1 MATAAAVRES
11 PLLRIDITP
20 ARLWRHPNARKTMRW
35 LVRALIRSQGG
46 AHQPLTPDALRS
58 AGVARARESAGR
70 MTIPLVFYINVLCDL
85 RAQGWTFQ
93 LTRGKVR
100 ALPPT
105 NGLGVTEE
113 KARIRAAHAVDRDI
127 QLQQPSVRRFVEE
140 MERRRLHKGEWF
152 SIFSLMRDGRE
163 LADRLT
169 AAVESPGGSPKDDAL
184 RAAIDPYIQV
194 ARAGGR
200 CAFTGLDLLDIWRY
214 FRHTWSTTYQSTP
227 GRKVFFLVRDRAA
240 ANHPVVGIAALGS
253 PIVQLSVRDRWI
265 GWTQDQVIAEMRES
279 TPAPWVQWLECSL
292 QRLIDSVY
300 AKDLVKGGYFRRRDL
315 RQPTEEAIAKL
326 KALAAT
332 ERRVHHLYP
341 EQRQHKAAGGNRAA
355 TWSRQA
361 QTHLFRSKRAAA
373 LADLL
378 KARLELRTAGIA
390 RPSSSSWAHALDSPG
405 LKGAIS
411 TILRYTKAAH
421 VGVEVMDITVCG
433 AIAPYNHLLGGK
445 LVSLLMASPEVRAE
459 YARRY
464 KTASSIIASSMA
476 GRAVVRPPRLVL
488 LGTTSLYGIA
498 PSQYNRLKVPAAA
511 VGGAKAATLAF
522 ECLGRTA
529 GYGSYHFSRETLA
542 ALEPLLGRLQ
552 RGRPVNSIFG
562 EGVNP
567 KLRKVRAA
575 LDAVGLP
582 SNLLLQHGS
591 PRLVYGIPLASNFR
605 EILLGLKSRPAYVI
619 PDRRDATAGIVDFW
633 RARWLS
639 HRVESTEVVRAVAE
653 HLLMSPVQHGARVV
667 MPRNNSEGT
676 LGDTELGP
684 VPTPIDGSQITAA
697 VPAGDTPGGSFDA
710 IDLYDEIDTAAFA
723 RR

>member
-1 MATAAAVRES
+1 MATADTVRTS
-11 PLLRIDITP
+11 PLPRIDITP
-20 ARLWRHPNARKTMRW
+20 SRLWRYPNARKTIRW
-35 LVRALIRSQGG
+35 VVRALIRSQGG

-70 MTIPLVFYINVLCDL
+70 VTIPLVFYINVLCDL
-85 RAQGWTFQ
+85 RAQGWTLQ
-93 LTRGKVR
+93 LTRGTVL
-100 ALPPT
+100 AFAPT
-105 NGLGVTEE
+105 NGLGATEE

-163 LADRLT
+163 LANRLT
-169 AAVESPGGSPKDDAL
+169 AAVDGPDGGLKDDAL

-194 ARAGGR
+194 ARAGRR
-200 CAFTGLDLLDIWRY
+200 CVFTGLDLLDIWRY

-265 GWTQDQVIAEMRES
+265 GWTPDQVLVAMHES
-279 TPAPWVQWLECSL
+279 TPAPWVKWLERSL

-300 AKDLVKGGYFRRRDL
+300 AKDLIKDGYFRRRDL

-341 EQRQHKAAGGNRAA
+341 EQRQHKSAGRSRAA
-355 TWSRQA
+355 IWSRQA

-390 RPSSSSWAHALDSPG
+390 RSSSSSWAHALDSAG
-405 LKGAIS
+405 LKAAVS

-488 LGTTSLYGIA
+488 LGTTSLYGVA

-511 VGGAKAATLAF
+511 VGGAKAATVAF

-529 GYGSYHFSRETLA
+529 GYGSYHFSRATLA

-591 PRLVYGIPLASNFR
+591 PRLVYGIALASNFR
-605 EILLGLKSRPAYVI
+605 EILVGLKSRPTYVI

-639 HRVESTEVVRAVAE
+639 HRAESTEVISAVAE
-653 HLLMSPVQHGARVV
+653 HSLISPVQHGARVV
-667 MPRNNSEGT
+667 MPRGSCEDT
-676 LGDTELGP
+676 LGDTDLGP
-684 VPTPIDGSQITAA
+684 VPTSIDGSHVTSP
-697 VPAGDTPGGSFDA
+697 VSAGDTTGESFEA
-710 IDLYDEIDTAAFA
+710 IDQYDEIDTAAFA

>member
-1 MATAAAVRES
+1 LAPDAVRS
-11 PLLRIDITP
+11 
-20 ARLWRHPNARKTMRW
+20 
-35 LVRALIRSQGG
+35 VAL
-46 AHQPLTPDALRS
+46 
-58 AGVARARESAGR
+58 ARARKSAGR
-70 MTIPLVFYINVLCDL
+70 VTIPLVFYINVLCDL
-85 RAQGWTFQ
+85 RAQGWTLR
-93 LTRGKVR
+93 LTRSRVL
-100 ALPPT
+100 ALAPT
-105 NGLGVTEE
+105 NGLGATEE

-127 QLQQPSVRRFVEE
+127 QLQQPSVRRFIEE

-163 LADRLT
+163 LAARLG
-169 AAVESPGGSPKDDAL
+169 AAVESPGASLKEAAL

-194 ARAGGR
+194 ARAGRR
-200 CAFTGLDLLDIWRY
+200 CTLTGLDLLDVWRY

-265 GWTQDQVIAEMRES
+265 GWTPDQVLAAMRNS
-279 TPAPWVQWLECSL
+279 TPARWVQWLEGSL
-292 QRLIDSVY
+292 EGLIDAVY
-300 AKDLVKGGYFRRRDL
+300 AKDLVSAGHVRRHDL
-315 RQPTEEAIAKL
+315 RRPTAEAIAKL
-326 KALAAT
+326 KTLATT

-341 EQRQHKAAGGNRAA
+341 EQRQHKAAGRKRTAA
-355 TWSRQA
+355 WTRQA

-378 KARLELRTAGIA
+378 KARLELQTASGA
-390 RPSSSSWAHALDSPG
+390 RSSTSSWANALDSTG
-405 LKGAIS
+405 LKGAIA
-411 TILRYTKAAH
+411 TILRYTKATH

-459 YARRY
+459 YVRRY

-476 GRAVVRPPRLVL
+476 GHSVVRPPRLVL

-498 PSQYNRLKVPAAA
+498 PSQYNRLKMPAAA
-511 VGGAKAATLAF
+511 AGGAKTAHLAF

-591 PRLVYGIPLASNFR
+591 PRLVYGIALASNFR

-619 PDRRDATAGIVDFW
+619 PDRRDATPRIVDFW
-633 RARWLS
+633 RNRWLS
-639 HRVESTEVVRAVAE
+639 NRVMSPEVIKALAE
-653 HLLMSPVQHGARVV
+653 HSLISPVQHGARVV
-667 MPRNNSEGT
+667 MPSSNCDET
-676 LGDTELGP
+676 VGDAELGP
-684 VPTPIDGSQITAA
+684 APGCTDGFQVTAPAAPTESARGA
-697 VPAGDTPGGSFDA
+697 VEAVN
-710 IDLYDEIDTAAFA
+710 LYDDIDAAAFA
-723 RR
+723 

>member
-1 MATAAAVRES
+1 MATVNAVRES
-11 PLLRIDITP
+11 PLPWIDITP
-20 ARLWRHPNARKTMRW
+20 SRLWRYPNARKTMRW
-35 LVRALIRSQGG
+35 VVRALIRSQS

-58 AGVARARESAGR
+58 AGVARARKAAGR
-70 MTIPLVFYINVLCDL
+70 VTIPLVFYINVLCDL
-85 RAQGWTFQ
+85 RAQGWTLR
-93 LTRGKVR
+93 LTRGKVL
-100 ALPPT
+100 ALAPT
-105 NGLGVTEE
+105 NGLEATEE
-113 KARIRAAHAVDRDI
+113 KTRIRAAHAVDRDI

-140 MERRRLHKGEWF
+140 MERRRLHKREWF

-169 AAVESPGGSPKDDAL
+169 AAVQSPGDSLKDDAL

-194 ARAGGR
+194 ARSGGR

-240 ANHPVVGIAALGS
+240 ANHPVIGIAALGS

-265 GWTQDQVIAEMRES
+265 GWTPDQVLAAMRES
-279 TPAPWVQWLECSL
+279 TPAPWVQWLERSL
-292 QRLIDSVY
+292 QRLIDTVY
-300 AKDLVKGGYFRRRDL
+300 AKDLIKEGYFRSRDL
-315 RQPTEEAIAKL
+315 RLPSEEAIEKL

-341 EQRQHKAAGGNRAA
+341 EQRQHKAAGGKRAA
-355 TWSRQA
+355 LWSRQA

-378 KARLELRTAGIA
+378 KARLELRTASIA
-390 RPSSSSWAHALDSPG
+390 RPSSSSWAHALDSAG

-445 LVSLLMASPEVRAE
+445 LVSLLMASPEVRSE

-476 GRAVVRPPRLVL
+476 GRAIVRPPRLVL

-511 VGGAKAATLAF
+511 VGGVEAATLAF

-591 PRLVYGIPLASNFR
+591 PRLVYGIALASNFR
-605 EILLGLKSRPAYVI
+605 EILLGLKSRPTYVI
-619 PDRRDATAGIVDFW
+619 PARRDATARIIDFW

-639 HRVESTEVVRAVAE
+639 HRVENREVMRAVAE
-653 HLLMSPVQHGARVV
+653 HSLISPVQHGARVV
-667 MPRNNSEGT
+667 MPSNSREDT
-676 LGDTELGP
+676 LGDTELGQ
-684 VPTPIDGSQITAA
+684 VPTSIDDSQVTS
-697 VPAGDTPGGSFDA
+697 PFSSGDTPRGSFEA
-710 IDLYDEIDTAAFA
+710 IDVYDEIVTAAFA

>member
-1 MATAAAVRES
+1 MATVDAVREQ
-11 PLLRIDITP
+11 PLPRIDITP
-20 ARLWRHPNARKTMRW
+20 ARLWRYPNARKTMRW
-35 LVRALIRSQGG
+35 VIRALIRSQCG

-58 AGVARARESAGR
+58 AGIARARKSAGR
-70 MTIPLVFYINVLCDL
+70 MTVDLVFYINVLCDL
-85 RAQGWTFQ
+85 RAQGWTLR
-93 LTRGKVR
+93 LTRGRVL
-100 ALPPT
+100 ALAPT
-105 NGLGVTEE
+105 NGLGATEE

-127 QLQQPSVRRFVEE
+127 QLQQPSVTRFVEE

-169 AAVESPGGSPKDDAL
+169 AAVESPGSSLKDEAL
-184 RAAIDPYIQV
+184 RGAIDPYLQV

-227 GRKVFFLVRDRAA
+227 GRKMFFLVRDRAA
-240 ANHPVVGIAALGS
+240 ANHPVVAIAALGS

-265 GWTQDQVIAEMRES
+265 GWTPDQVLAAMRAS
-279 TPAPWVQWLECSL
+279 RPAPWVQWLESSL
-292 QRLIDSVY
+292 QRLIDTVY
-300 AKDLVKGGYFRRRDL
+300 AKDLIKDGYLLRRDL
-315 RQPTEEAIAKL
+315 RQPTKEAIAKL

-341 EQRQHKAAGGNRAA
+341 EQRQHKAAGRKRAA
-355 TWSRQA
+355 LWSRQA

-378 KARLELRTAGIA
+378 KARLELRTASMA
-390 RPSSSSWAHALDSPG
+390 RPSSSVWAHALDSEG

-433 AIAPYNHLLGGK
+433 AVAPYNHLLGGK

-476 GRAVVRPPRLVL
+476 GRSVVRPPRLVL

-498 PSQYNRLKVPAAA
+498 PSQYNRLKMPAAA

-591 PRLVYGIPLASNFR
+591 PRLVYGIALASNFR
-605 EILLGLKSRPAYVI
+605 EILLGLRSRPVYVI
-619 PDRRDATAGIVDFW
+619 PTRRDATARIVDFW
-633 RARWLS
+633 RDRWLS
-639 HRVESTEVVRAVAE
+639 RRVESAEVIRAVAE
-653 HLLMSPVQHGARVV
+653 HSLISPVRHGARVV
-667 MPRNNSEGT
+667 MPGGGREG
-676 LGDTELGP
+676 LLSDTESGP
-684 VPTPIDGSQITAA
+684 A
-697 VPAGDTPGGSFDA
+697 PASISGSFVTSPFSTGDA
-710 IDLYDEIDTAAFA
+710 TRGPFEVIDYDEIETTASA
-723 RR
+723 RW

>member
-1 MATAAAVRES
+1 MATADAVRES
-11 PLLRIDITP
+11 PLPRIDITP
-20 ARLWRHPNARKTMRW
+20 SRLWRYPNPRKTIRW
-35 LVRALIRSQGG
+35 VVSALIRSQGDSN
-46 AHQPLTPDALRS
+46 QPLVPDVVRS
-58 AGVARARESAGR
+58 AGVARARKSGGR
-70 MTIPLVFYINVLCDL
+70 VTVPLVFYINVICDL
-85 RAQGWTFQ
+85 RAQGWTLR
-93 LTRGKVR
+93 LTRRKVL
-100 ALPPT
+100 AVAPT
-105 NGLGVTEE
+105 NGLVAAEE

-127 QLQQPSVRRFVEE
+127 QLQQPSVRRFIEE

-169 AAVESPGGSPKDDAL
+169 AAVLNPSGSLRDDAL
-184 RAAIDPYIQV
+184 RATIDPYIQV
-194 ARAGGR
+194 ARAGRR
-200 CAFTGLDLLDIWRY
+200 CAFTGLDLLDVWRY

-227 GRKVFFLVRDRAA
+227 GRKVFLLVRDRAA

-265 GWTQDQVIAEMRES
+265 GWTPDQVLAALRES
-279 TPAPWVQWLECSL
+279 RPAPSIQWLERSL
-292 QRLIDSVY
+292 QRLIDAVY
-300 AKDLVKGGYFRRRDL
+300 AKDLIRDGYFRRRDL
-315 RQPTEEAIAKL
+315 RQPTAEAITRL
-326 KALAAT
+326 NALAAT

-341 EQRQHKAAGGNRAA
+341 EQRQHKAAGGNGAVP
-355 TWSRQA
+355 WSRQA

-378 KARLELRTAGIA
+378 KARLELRSACIA
-390 RPSSSSWAHALDSPG
+390 RPGGSSWAQALDSAG

-445 LVSLLMASPEVRAE
+445 LVSLLIASPEVRSE

-464 KTASSIIASSMA
+464 KTAASIIASSMA

-498 PSQYNRLKVPAAA
+498 PSQYNRLKMPAAA
-511 VGGAKAATLAF
+511 VGGPKAATLAF

-591 PRLVYGIPLASNFR
+591 PRLVYGIALASNFR
-605 EILLGLKSRPAYVI
+605 DILLGLKTRPAYVI
-619 PDRRDATAGIVDFW
+619 PDRRDATARIVDFW

-639 HRVESTEVVRAVAE
+639 HRVESTEVIRAVAE
-653 HLLMSPVQHGARVV
+653 HSLMSPVQHGARVA
-667 MPRNNSEGT
+667 MARNSREST
-676 LGDTELGP
+676 LGDIELGP
-684 VPTPIDGSQITAA
+684 VPISIDGGQVTSP
-697 VPAGDTPGGSFDA
+697 VFAGDTPLASFEA
-710 IDLYDEIDTAAFA
+710 IDVLDDIVTAAFS
-723 RR
+723 RG

>member
-1 MATAAAVRES
+1 MATADAVRES
-11 PLLRIDITP
+11 PLPRIDITP
-20 ARLWRHPNARKTMRW
+20 SRLWRYPNARKTIRW
-35 LVRALIRSQGG
+35 VVSALIRSQGD
-46 AHQPLTPDALRS
+46 AHQPSTPDGVRS
-58 AGVARARESAGR
+58 AGVARARKSAGR
-70 MTIPLVFYINVLCDL
+70 ATVPLVFYINVVCDL
-85 RAQGWTFQ
+85 RAQGWTFR
-93 LTRGKVR
+93 LTRGTVLTLAPK
-100 ALPPT
+100 
-105 NGLGVTEE
+105 NGLVATEE

-127 QLQQPSVRRFVEE
+127 QLQQPSVRRFVDE

-169 AAVESPGGSPKDDAL
+169 VAAQSPSGSLRDDAL
-184 RAAIDPYIQV
+184 RAAIDPYLQV
-194 ARAGGR
+194 ARAGRR
-200 CAFTGLDLLDIWRY
+200 CEFTGLHLLDVWRY

-265 GWTQDQVIAEMRES
+265 GWTPDEVLAAFRES
-279 TPAPWVQWLECSL
+279 TPAPSIQWLERSL
-292 QRLIDSVY
+292 QRLIDTVY
-300 AKDLVKGGYFRRRDL
+300 VKDLIRDGYFRRRDL
-315 RQPTEEAIAKL
+315 RQPTAEAIAKL
-326 KALAAT
+326 NALATT
-332 ERRVHHLYP
+332 ERKVHHLYP
-341 EQRQHKAAGGNRAA
+341 EQRQHKAAGSNRAVL
-355 TWSRQA
+355 WSRQA
-361 QTHLFRSKRAAA
+361 QTHLFRSKRAAT

-378 KARLELRTAGIA
+378 KARLELRAVCIA
-390 RPSSSSWAHALDSPG
+390 HPRGSSWAHALDSAG

-445 LVSLLMASPEVRAE
+445 LVSLLMASPEVRSE

-464 KTASSIIASSMA
+464 KTAASIIASSMA

-498 PSQYNRLKVPAAA
+498 PSQYNRLKMPAEA
-511 VGGAKAATLAF
+511 VGGPKAATLVF

-529 GYGSYHFSRETLA
+529 GYGSYHFSRETIA

-582 SNLLLQHGS
+582 SNLLLQHGN
-591 PRLVYGIPLASNFR
+591 PRLVYGIALASNFR
-605 EILLGLKSRPAYVI
+605 DILLGLKTRPAYVI
-619 PDRRDATAGIVDFW
+619 PNRRDATARIVDFW

-639 HRVESTEVVRAVAE
+639 HRVESTEVIRAVAE
-653 HLLMSPVQHGARVV
+653 HSLMSPVQHGARVA
-667 MPRNNSEGT
+667 MPNDSREGT
-676 LGDTELGP
+676 LGDIEADP
-684 VPTPIDGSQITAA
+684 VPTSIDESQATSP
-697 VPAGDTPGGSFDA
+697 VFTGDTPLASFEA
-710 IDLYDEIDTAAFA
+710 IDVFDDIVAAA
-723 RR
+723 LSRG

>member
-1 MATAAAVRES
+1 MATVEAPVRSAAQ
-11 PLLRIDITP
+11 IDITS
-20 ARLWRHPNARKTMRW
+20 ARLWRYPSARKTIRW
-35 LVRALIRSQGG
+35 VVRALIRSQGG
-46 AHQPLTPDALRS
+46 IPPQPLTAATLRS
-58 AGVARARESAGR
+58 EGVARARKSGGR
-70 MTIPLVFYINVLCDL
+70 AAVDLVFYINVLYDL
-85 RAQGWTFQ
+85 RAQGWTLQ
-93 LTRGKVR
+93 LTRDKVL
-100 ALPPT
+100 ALVPT
-105 NGLGVTEE
+105 NGLDASGE

-127 QLQQPSVRRFVEE
+127 QLQQPSVTRFVEA
-140 MERRRLHKGEWF
+140 MEQRRLHKGEWV

-169 AAVESPGGSPKDDAL
+169 AAVSIPGGDVNNDAL
-184 RAAIDPYIQV
+184 RQAIDPYLQV
-194 ARAGGR
+194 ARADAR
-200 CAFTGLDLLDIWRY
+200 CAFTGLALLDIWRY

-240 ANHPVVGIAALGS
+240 ANHPVVAIAALGS

-265 GWTQDQVIAEMRES
+265 GWTPDQVLAAMRDS
-279 TPAPWVQWLECSL
+279 SPAGWVQWLESSL
-292 QRLIDSVY
+292 QRLIDTVY
-300 AKDLVKGGYFRRRDL
+300 AKDLIQDKHILRRDL
-315 RQPTEEAIAKL
+315 RQPSEEAIEKL

-341 EQRQHKAAGGNRAA
+341 EQKQHKAAGGKRAA
-355 TWSRQA
+355 LWSRQA

-378 KARLELRTAGIA
+378 NARLGLRSAAVA
-390 RPSSSSWAHALDSPG
+390 RLSRSTWAQALDSEG
-405 LKGAIS
+405 LKRAIS

-445 LVSLLMASPEVRAE
+445 LVSLLMASPEVRTE

-476 GRAVVRPPRLVL
+476 GRAVIRPPRLVL

-498 PSQYNRLKVPAAA
+498 PSQYNRLKMPAAA
-511 VGGAKAATLAF
+511 VGGADVASLDF

-582 SNLLLQHGS
+582 SNSLMQHGS
-591 PRLVYGIPLASNFR
+591 PRLVYGIALASNFR
-605 EILLGLKSRPAYVI
+605 EILLGLNSRPAYVI
-619 PDRRDATAGIVDFW
+619 PDRPDATERIVDFW

-639 HRVESTEVVRAVAE
+639 NRVKSADVIRAVSE
-653 HLLMSPVQHGARVV
+653 HALTSPVRHGARIV
-667 MPRNNSEGT
+667 MPDRAHDGA
-676 LGDTELGP
+676 LGDSELSP
-684 VPTPIDGSQITAA
+684 VPTTTDASVAA
-697 VPAGDTPGGSFDA
+697 SFSYTGDTPPRSAEA
-710 IDLYDEIDTAAFA
+710 IDVYDDTDVTEFA

>member
-1 MATAAAVRES
+1 MATVDAVRDS
-11 PLLRIDITP
+11 PLPQIDITP
-20 ARLWRHPNARKTMRW
+20 SRLWRSPNARTTMRW
-35 LVRALIRSQGG
+35 VVRALIRSQGG
-46 AHQPLTPDALRS
+46 AHQPVTLDALRS
-58 AGVARARESAGR
+58 DGVARAHKSAGR
-70 MTIPLVFYINVLCDL
+70 ATVPLVFYINVLCDL
-85 RAQGWTFQ
+85 RAQGWILR
-93 LTRGKVR
+93 LTRSKVL
-100 ALPPT
+100 ALVPT
-105 NGLGVTEE
+105 NGLGATEE

-127 QLQQPSVRRFVEE
+127 QLQQPSVKRFVEE
-140 MERRRLHKGEWF
+140 MERRRLHKEEWF

-169 AAVESPGGSPKDDAL
+169 AAVDSPGGSAKDDAL
-184 RAAIDPYIQV
+184 RSAIDPYLQV
-194 ARAGGR
+194 ARAGER
-200 CAFTGLDLLDIWRY
+200 CTFTGLDVLDIWRY

-240 ANHPVVGIAALGS
+240 ANHPVVAIAALGS

-265 GWTQDQVIAEMRES
+265 GWTPDQVLAAMRDS
-279 TPAPWVQWLECSL
+279 APAPWVQWLESSL
-292 QRLIDSVY
+292 QRLIDTVY
-300 AKDLVKGGYFRRRDL
+300 AKDLIKDGYILRRDL
-315 RQPTEEAIAKL
+315 RQPTEEAIEKL
-326 KALAAT
+326 KALAAK

-341 EQRQHKAAGGNRAA
+341 EQRQHKAAGGKRAA
-355 TWSRQA
+355 LWSRQA

-378 KARLELRTAGIA
+378 RARLALRSASIA
-390 RPSSSSWAHALDSPG
+390 RPSSSSWAQALDTEG
-405 LKGAIS
+405 LKRAIS
-411 TILRYTKAAH
+411 TVLRYTKAAH
-421 VGVEVMDITVCG
+421 VGVEVMDMTVCG

-476 GRAVVRPPRLVL
+476 GRAVIRPPRLVL

-498 PSQYNRLKVPAAA
+498 PSQYNRLKMPAAA
-511 VGGAKAATLAF
+511 VGGAKAASLAF

-582 SNLLLQHGS
+582 SNSLLQHGS
-591 PRLVYGIPLASNFR
+591 PRLVYGIALASNFR

-619 PDRRDATAGIVDFW
+619 PNRRDATARIVDFW
-633 RARWLS
+633 RARWLAN
-639 HRVESTEVVRAVAE
+639 RVQSAEVIRAVAE
-653 HLLMSPVQHGARVV
+653 HSLMSPVRHGARVV
-667 MPRNNSEGT
+667 MPGNGRDDG
-676 LGDTELGP
+676 LGDSELGP
-684 VPTPIDGSQITAA
+684 VPTSTDGSLVTSPVSAA
-697 VPAGDTPGGSFDA
+697 YTPPSPFEA
-710 IDLYDEIDTAAFA
+710 IDEYDDIGATDFA

>member
-1 MATAAAVRES
+1 MATVDAVRHT
-11 PLLRIDITP
+11 PLPQIDITP
-20 ARLWRHPNARKTMRW
+20 SRLWRSPNARTTMRW
-35 LVRALIRSQGG
+35 VVRALIRSQDG
-46 AHQPLTPDALRS
+46 AHQPVNLNALRS
-58 AGVARARESAGR
+58 DGVARARRFAGR
-70 MTIPLVFYINVLCDL
+70 ATVPLVFYINVLCDL
-85 RAQGWTFQ
+85 RAQGWILR
-93 LTRGKVR
+93 LTRSKVL
-100 ALPPT
+100 ALVPT
-105 NGLGVTEE
+105 NGLGATEE

-127 QLQQPSVRRFVEE
+127 QLQQPSVKRFVED

-169 AAVESPGGSPKDDAL
+169 AAVNSPGGGAKDDAL
-184 RAAIDPYIQV
+184 RAAIDPYLQV
-194 ARAGGR
+194 ARAGER
-200 CAFTGLDLLDIWRY
+200 CRFTGLDVFDIWRY

-240 ANHPVVGIAALGS
+240 ANHPVVAIAALGS

-265 GWTQDQVIAEMRES
+265 GWTPDQVLAAMRAS
-279 TPAPWVQWLECSL
+279 APAPWVQWLESSL
-292 QRLIDSVY
+292 QRLFDTVY
-300 AKDLVKGGYFRRRDL
+300 AKDLIKDGYILGRDL

-332 ERRVHHLYP
+332 ERKVHHLYP
-341 EQRQHKAAGGNRAA
+341 EQRQHKAAGGKRAGLWRA
-355 TWSRQA
+355 QA

-378 KARLELRTAGIA
+378 KARLELQAASIA
-390 RPSSSSWAHALDSPG
+390 RPSTLSWTHSLDSEG
-405 LKGAIS
+405 LKRAIS

-498 PSQYNRLKVPAAA
+498 PSQYNRLKMPVDP
-511 VGGAKAATLAF
+511 VSGAQAATLAF

-591 PRLVYGIPLASNFR
+591 PRLVYGIALASNFR
-605 EILLGLKSRPAYVI
+605 EILLGLKSRPVYVI
-619 PDRRDATAGIVDFW
+619 PDRRDATARIVDFW

-639 HRVESTEVVRAVAE
+639 HRVESRDVIRAVAE
-653 HLLMSPVQHGARVV
+653 HSLMSPVRHGARVV
-667 MPRNNSEGT
+667 MPSNSREDV
-676 LGDTELGP
+676 LGDTDVGP
-684 VPTPIDGSQITAA
+684 VPTSIDGGQVTS
-697 VPAGDTPGGSFDA
+697 PESAGDTPRGSFDG
-710 IDLYDEIDTAAFA
+710 IDIYDDIDVAAFA
-723 RR
+723 RW

>member
-1 MATAAAVRES
+1 VRS
-11 PLLRIDITP
+11 G
-20 ARLWRHPNARKTMRW
+20 
-35 LVRALIRSQGG
+35 AL
-46 AHQPLTPDALRS
+46 
-58 AGVARARESAGR
+58 ARASKTSGR
-70 MTIPLVFYINVLCDL
+70 VTIPLVFYINVLCDL
-85 RAQGWTFQ
+85 RAQGWTLR
-93 LTRGKVR
+93 LTRTKVL
-100 ALPPT
+100 ALAPA
-105 NGLGVTEE
+105 NGLGAAEE
-113 KARIRAAHAVDRDI
+113 KARIKAAHAIDRDA

-140 MERRRLHKGEWF
+140 MERRRLHKGEWI

-163 LADRLT
+163 LAAQVT
-169 AAVESPGGSPKDDAL
+169 AAIDGPSGSPKDAVL

-194 ARAGGR
+194 AQAGTR
-200 CAFTGLDLLDIWRY
+200 CALTGLDLLDVWRY

-253 PIVQLSVRDRWI
+253 PIVQLSVRDQWI
-265 GWTQDQVIAEMRES
+265 GWTPDQVLAAMRG
-279 TPAPWVQWLECSL
+279 TAPARWVQWLESSL
-292 QRLIDSVY
+292 QGLIDAVY
-300 AKDLVKGGYFRRRDL
+300 VKDLISDGHIRRQDL
-315 RQPTEEAIAKL
+315 RRPTEEAIATL
-326 KALAAT
+326 RTVAAT

-341 EQRQHKAAGGNRAA
+341 EQRQHKAAGRKRTAPW
-355 TWSRQA
+355 TRQA

-378 KARLELRTAGIA
+378 KARRELLAACSA
-390 RPSSSSWAHALDSPG
+390 RPSTSSWTHGLDSAG
-405 LKGAIS
+405 LKGAIG

-476 GRAVVRPPRLVL
+476 GRSVVRPPRLVL

-498 PSQYNRLKVPAAA
+498 PSQYNRLKIPAAA
-511 VGGAKAATLAF
+511 AGGPKATTLTF

-591 PRLVYGIPLASNFR
+591 PRLVYGIALASNFR
-605 EILLGLKSRPAYVI
+605 DILLGLKSRPTYVI
-619 PDRRDATAGIVDFW
+619 PDRRDATARIVEFW
-633 RARWLS
+633 RTRWLS
-639 HRVESTEVVRAVAE
+639 NRVMSAEVIKALTG
-653 HLLMSPVQHGARVV
+653 HSLISPVHHGARVV
-667 MPRNNSEGT
+667 MPSSNGDEMV
-676 LGDTELGP
+676 GDTETGP
-684 VPTPIDGSQITAA
+684 VPTCVDSGQIGSAA
-697 VPAGDTPGGSFDA
+697 APTDASRLAVQA
-710 IDLYDEIDTAAFA
+710 IDVYDDIDAAAFA
-723 RR
+723 

>member
-1 MATAAAVRES
+1 MATVDAVRES
-11 PLLRIDITP
+11 PLPRIDITP
-20 ARLWRHPNARKTMRW
+20 SQLWRSPNARKTMRW
-35 LVRALIRSQGG
+35 VVRALMRSQGG

-58 AGVARARESAGR
+58 AGVARARKSGGR
-70 MTIPLVFYINVLCDL
+70 VTIPLVFYINVLCDL
-85 RAQGWTFQ
+85 RGQGWTLR
-93 LTRGKVR
+93 LTRAKVL
-100 ALPPT
+100 ALAPT
-105 NGLGVTEE
+105 NGLGATEE
-113 KARIRAAHAVDRDI
+113 KTRIRAAHAVDRDI

-140 MERRRLHKGEWF
+140 MERRRLHNGEWF

-169 AAVESPGGSPKDDAL
+169 AAVESPGGSLKDAGL

-227 GRKVFFLVRDRAA
+227 GRKIFFLVRDRAA

-265 GWTQDQVIAEMRES
+265 GWTPDQVLAEMRGS
-279 TPAPWVQWLECSL
+279 TPAPWVRWLERSL
-292 QRLIDSVY
+292 QGLIDTVY
-300 AKDLVKGGYFRRRDL
+300 ARDLIKDGYLRRRDL

-341 EQRQHKAAGGNRAA
+341 EQRQHKAAGGNRP
-355 TWSRQA
+355 TLWSKQA
-361 QTHLFRSKRAAA
+361 QTHLFRSKRAAS

-378 KARLELRTAGIA
+378 KARLELRTASIA
-390 RPSSSSWAHALDSPG
+390 RPSSSSWAHALNSAG

-464 KTASSIIASSMA
+464 KTSSSIIASSMA

-498 PSQYNRLKVPAAA
+498 PSQYNRLKMPAAA
-511 VGGAKAATLAF
+511 VGGAIATTLAF

-591 PRLVYGIPLASNFR
+591 PRLVYGIALASNFR

-619 PDRRDATAGIVDFW
+619 PARRDASAGIVDFW

-639 HRVESTEVVRAVAE
+639 HRVESTEVIRAVSE
-653 HLLMSPVQHGARVV
+653 HSLMSPVRHGARVV
-667 MPRNNSEGT
+667 MPSNSREDAIS
-676 LGDTELGP
+676 DTELGP
-684 VPTPIDGSQITAA
+684 VPTSIDGNQVTSP
-697 VPAGDTPGGSFDA
+697 VPEGDTPRGSFET
-710 IDLYDEIDTAAFA
+710 IDIYDDFDTAAFA

>member
-1 MATAAAVRES
+1 MATVDAIRE
-11 PLLRIDITP
+11 PRLPGIDITP
-20 ARLWRHPNARKTMRW
+20 ARLWRYPNARRTIRW
-35 LVRALIRSQGG
+35 VARALVRSQGG

-58 AGVARARESAGR
+58 AGVARARKSAGR
-70 MTIPLVFYINVLCDL
+70 ATVPLVFYINVLCDL
-85 RAQGWTFQ
+85 RAQGWALR
-93 LTRGKVR
+93 LTRGKVL
-100 ALPPT
+100 ALAPT
-105 NGLGVTEE
+105 NGLGATEE

-127 QLQQPSVRRFVEE
+127 QLQQPSVTRFVEE

-152 SIFSLMRDGRE
+152 SIFSLMRDGRD

-169 AAVESPGGSPKDDAL
+169 AAVENPSGSLKDDAL
-184 RAAIDPYIQV
+184 RAAIDPYLQV

-265 GWTQDQVIAEMRES
+265 GWTPDQVLAAMRDS
-279 TPAPWVQWLECSL
+279 TPAPSVRWLDSSL
-292 QRLIDSVY
+292 QRLIDTVY
-300 AKDLVKGGYFRRRDL
+300 AKDLIKDGYLLRREL
-315 RQPTEEAIAKL
+315 RQPTDEVIAKL

-341 EQRQHKAAGGNRAA
+341 EQRQHKAAGRNRA
-355 TWSRQA
+355 TLWSRQA

-378 KARLELRTAGIA
+378 KARLALRTAGID
-390 RPSSSSWAHALDSPG
+390 RPSSSSWARALDSEG
-405 LKGAIS
+405 VKGAIS

-433 AIAPYNHLLGGK
+433 AVAPYNHLLGGK

-498 PSQYNRLKVPAAA
+498 PSQYNRLKMPADAA
-511 VGGAKAATLAF
+511 GGAKATTLTF

-575 LDAVGLP
+575 LDAIGLP

-591 PRLVYGIPLASNFR
+591 PRLVYGIALASNFR

-619 PDRRDATAGIVDFW
+619 PDRRDATARIVDFW
-633 RARWLS
+633 RTRWLS
-639 HRVESTEVVRAVAE
+639 NRVMSTEVIKALAE
-653 HLLMSPVQHGARVV
+653 HSLISPVQHGARVV
-667 MPRNNSEGT
+667 MPSSNRQET
-676 LGDTELGP
+676 FGDTELGP
-684 VPTPIDGSQITAA
+684 VPTCTNSSQVTTHAAPVDAPRGVVQAVDVYDDIDA
-697 VPAGDTPGGSFDA
+697 
-710 IDLYDEIDTAAFA
+710 AAFA
-723 RR
+723 